1 MKPQEKHTRTLRITE
16 MKLEIRVWI
25 IIVFLHLLVCKVNYD
40 DTDDQS
46 DGEEEETNTTS
57 NDYTDDAT
65 NHMSKKGRTK
75 SLRYSYRLQS
85 YAYCRL
91 GSTHPLLT
99 SSHEFNITPSSV

>member
-1 MKPQEKHTRTLRITE
+1 MKPQEEHTRTLRITE
-16 MKLEIRVWI
+16 MKLEVRVWI

-65 NHMSKKGRTK
+65 NHMSKKEGQSRYAILIDCSRTLIAGWAVHIL
-75 SLRYSYRLQS
+75 S
-85 YAYCRL
+85 
-91 GSTHPLLT
+91 
-99 SSHEFNITPSSV
+99 